1 MPTVSFGRPSVASEE
16 PWRLRSDV
24 SSSGAGIRAEAGEV
38 EGWALRGASV
48 TGVRHR
54 LAGLGND
61 DAFAWRAGA
70 PALTVAVAD
79 GVSNVTGSAAAAA
92 RAADVAVAA
101 AGRAISDGARA
112 VLDADT
118 ALVAAVAGAN
128 QALTGGEGATTLV
141 VAVVAP
147 DGTVTGARVG
157 DSSAFVLVGGAWSE
171 LFAPTGGAGDEDVV
185 STTTSALPS
194 PSPRMETAVA
204 QLSAG
209 DALVLVTD
217 GVADPLRDG
226 PETVAPALAG
236 TLGEP
241 PGVVALIGLVDFSR
255 QGCHDDRTL
264 LGVWRL
270 APAVEPPGGD
280 G

>member
-1 MPTVSFGRPSVASEE
+1 MRPDVA
-16 PWRLRSDV
+16 
-24 SSSGAGIRAEAGEV
+24 SSGAGIRAESGDI
-38 EGWALRGASV
+38 EGWALRAASV

-61 DAFAWRAGA
+61 DAFAWRSGA

-79 GVSNVTGSAAAAA
+79 GVSNVSGSAAAAA
-92 RAADVAVAA
+92 LAANVAVAA
-101 AGRAISDGARA
+101 AWRAIEEGIDAA
-112 VLDADT
+112 FDADA
-118 ALVAAVAGAN
+118 ALAAAVAGAN
-128 QALTGGEGATTLV
+128 EALTGRDGATTLV

-157 DSSAFVLVGGAWSE
+157 DSSAFVLGGGAWCE
-171 LFAPTGGAGDEDVV
+171 LFAGAPPRADDEGVV
-185 STTTSALPS
+185 STITSALPS
-194 PSPRMETAVA
+194 PFPRTESAMTK
-204 QLSAG
+204 LSSG

-236 TLGEP
+236 ALGQP
-241 PGVVALIGLVDFSR
+241 PGALSLIGLVDFSR

-270 APAVEPPGGD
+270 TPDADLAGGEA
-280 G
+280 